1 MTQTSMTARTA
12 KRELAPKNDNE
23 NDSCVFPILVM
34 EGELSP
40 VLYSD
45 PRNKGEKKK
54 VGNVSIASPTVV
66 IANSDVMVLYRV
78 QVTV

>member
-54 VGNVSIASPTVV
+54 VGNVASPTVV